1 MIVSMMIEEGAGKET
16 ANTAA
21 AAAAPKTLLG
31 TKVAITAILLVKTET
46 TVTKKIVV
54 IDGPLLL
61 KVAIVNIITESKIK
75 QIIKK
80 FIVVQIRPIPEI
92 KSAIGG
98 ILEKKSNEERMTPVA
113 KTKRLLRMYIPTL
126 KRRQLQT

>member
-1 MIVSMMIEEGAGKET
+1 M
-16 ANTAA
+16 
-21 AAAAPKTLLG
+21 
-31 TKVAITAILLVKTET
+31 
-46 TVTKKIVV
+46 
-54 IDGPLLL
+54 
-61 KVAIVNIITESKIK
+61 

-126 KRRQLQT
+126 KKRQLQT

>member
-1 MIVSMMIEEGAGKET
+1 VSPYE
-16 ANTAA
+16 
-21 AAAAPKTLLG
+21 
-31 TKVAITAILLVKTET
+31 
-46 TVTKKIVV
+46 
-54 IDGPLLL
+54 
-61 KVAIVNIITESKIK
+61 
-75 QIIKK
+75 
-80 FIVVQIRPIPEI
+80 IRPIPEI

>member
-46 TVTKKIVV
+46 TVTKKIDV

-75 QIIKK
+75 QIVKK

-113 KTKRLLRMYIPTL
+113 KTKR
-126 KRRQLQT
+126 